1 MNQFFSNW
9 LQSLGLMELNDFTIV
24 VRLLLSAIA
33 GGLLGLERMR
43 KLRAASLRTYMMVCI
58 GACIAMVTGESVVI
72 HFGSGDPGRIAAQVI
87 SGIGFIGAGTIMMT
101 GYNRIKGLTT
111 AAGLWANAAMGLAIG
126 AGLYVPSFFMV
137 LILLA
142 AMMLGEKFQLAF
154 MERNSRVRLYMILEN
169 EQNLITMLRFI
180 RDQKIHIVEFESN
193 SIIGDCKGFSITL
206 TLPSWMTHKQ
216 ALSLLGSSG
225 ATVFIEEI

>member
-101 GYNRIKGLTT
+101 GYNRIKG
-111 AAGLWANAAMGLAIG
+111 
-126 AGLYVPSFFMV
+126 
-137 LILLA
+137 
-142 AMMLGEKFQLAF
+142 
-154 MERNSRVRLYMILEN
+154 
-169 EQNLITMLRFI
+169 
-180 RDQKIHIVEFESN
+180 
-193 SIIGDCKGFSITL
+193 
-206 TLPSWMTHKQ
+206 
-216 ALSLLGSSG
+216 
-225 ATVFIEEI
+225 